1 MLTRC
6 LKLHCNLFRQ
16 DQAGGDEEKPK
27 ESDDDG
33 GGGGDDHEGADS
45 SDEFDREWETER
57 ERLLREYQRLEL
69 EVAAERHVLL
79 LDSSPATFTPR
90 TPQLHR

>member
-33 GGGGDDHEGADS
+33 GGGGAGCGDAGA
-45 SDEFDREWETER
+45 
-57 ERLLREYQRLEL
+57 
-69 EVAAERHVLL
+69 A
-79 LDSSPATFTPR
+79 
-90 TPQLHR
+90 